1 MDSTGSGGSS
11 GSGGAA
17 SSGGTTGS
25 GGTIGSGGTT
35 GSGGASASGGAAASG
50 GAVGTGGSEGTGGR
64 VGSGGAT
71 GSGGAAGGATG
82 SGGSGSGGAGAG
94 GAGALPH
101 FSFFATSLAALQ
113 KLSQNDN
120 GFGGDL
126 RYGEANG
133 LAGADK
139 ICATI
144 AEMSM
149 PGSASKQWRA
159 FLSTASNPSQVNA
172 KDRIGAGPWYDRKG
186 NLIAMNL
193 TNLLMTR
200 PADAPA
206 AIQNDLPN
214 EDGIPNQNPDGNGN
228 VDNHDFLTGT
238 GIDGNLYVPGVN
250 GGNPAMGGP
259 PGGGGTTTGTL
270 TCNDWTTVEEAM
282 NMGPWC
288 GHSWGAMSGQDWKSA
303 LREGGCGAGI
313 NLKQQ
318 GGNQK
323 GVYTVGTGGGYGG
336 FYCFALTP

>member
-1 MDSTGSGGSS
+1 MPAVLLAGCSSSNRMDPSGSGGSS
-11 GSGGAA
+11 GSGGTSAA
-17 SSGGTTGS
+17 GGA
-25 GGTIGSGGTT
+25 TT
-35 GSGGASASGGAAASG
+35 GSGGASASGGSAPSCGAGGSG
-50 GAVGTGGSEGTGGR
+50 GAVASGGSEGTGG
-64 VGSGGAT
+64 AT
-71 GSGGAAGGATG
+71 GSG
-82 SGGSGSGGAGAG
+82 GAG

-113 KLSQNDN
+113 KLSQNDS

-126 RYGEANG
+126 RYGEADG

-159 FLSTASNPSQVNA
+159 FLSTVSNPSQVNA

-238 GIDGNLYVPGVN
+238 GIDGNLYMPGVN
-250 GGNPAMGGP
+250 GGSPATGGP
-259 PGGGGTTTGTL
+259 PGGGSATGTF
-270 TCNDWTTVEEAM
+270 TCNDWTTVEEATD
-282 NMGPWC
+282 MGPWC